1 MDKELEKIVLL
12 AVEENLDELKSIRD
26 YLYENPEVG
35 GQEEKA
41 YNRLTKTME
50 SHGFTVDY
58 DFHNIPYC
66 FRSEFDSRKPGPVI
80 GITAEYDALPDI
92 GHGCGHNIIAA
103 TSVGAALAL
112 KEAVRETGGKIILYG
127 TPAEECFVS
136 KVQLSEEGA
145 FDELDVAMM
154 THPNPTNMSSG
165 RTTSVDAWQ
174 VDFYGKSS
182 HAGAHPEDGINALDA
197 AVHFYSMIGF
207 EKQYLKE
214 TNIYGIIVSGGE
226 KCNIIPDYA
235 ALQYIVRAY
244 STKNVKKARDMFERC
259 AQAAA
264 AATGATYK
272 IWSNEPA
279 NMSMAT
285 NHTLSDLFNRNYQ
298 RIGGGDMPDVDAGG
312 ATDMGDV
319 SHRVPAIHPWIGME
333 CPDFDLHTKEF
344 AEATIQ
350 SAGDRAIELGAK
362 AMALTGLDI
371 LTHPD
376 LVREI
381 KKEFENE
388 KLRWL

>member
-1 MDKELEKIVLL
+1 MKSRL
-12 AVEENLDELKSIRD
+12 ENLVFGTIEDDMPQLKTIRD
-26 YLYENPEVG
+26 ILYENPEVG
-35 GQEEKA
+35 GTEEKA
-41 YNRLTKTME
+41 YNLLSKTME
-50 SHGFTVDY
+50 NHGFTVDY

-66 FRSEFDSRKPGPVI
+66 FRSEFDSGKPGAVI

-112 KEAVRETGGKIILYG
+112 KEAVRETGGKVILYG
-127 TPAEECFVS
+127 TPAEECYVS

-174 VDFYGKSS
+174 VDFYGKAS

-244 STKNVKKARDMFERC
+244 STKNVKKARDLFERC

-319 SHRVPAIHPWIGME
+319 SHRVPAIHPWIGMD
-333 CPDFDLHTKEF
+333 CPDLTLHTKEF
-344 AEATIQ
+344 AEVTMQ

-371 LTHPD
+371 LTD
-376 LVREI
+376 SKLLEQI
-381 KKEFENE
+381 KAEFEE
-388 KLRWL
+388 ARKDF

>member
-1 MDKELEKIVLL
+1 MKSRL
-12 AVEENLDELKSIRD
+12 ENLVFGTIEDDMPQLKTIRD
-26 YLYENPEVG
+26 ILYENPEVG
-35 GQEEKA
+35 GTEEKA
-41 YNRLTKTME
+41 YNLLSKTME
-50 SHGFTVDY
+50 NHGFTVDY

-66 FRSEFDSRKPGPVI
+66 FRSEFDSGKPGAVI

-127 TPAEECFVS
+127 TPAEECYVS

-174 VDFYGKSS
+174 VDFYGKAS

-285 NHTLSDLFNRNYQ
+285 NHTLSDTFNRNYQ
-298 RIGGGDMPDVDAGG
+298 RI
-312 ATDMGDV
+312 
-319 SHRVPAIHPWIGME
+319 
-333 CPDFDLHTKEF
+333 
-344 AEATIQ
+344 
-350 SAGDRAIELGAK
+350 
-362 AMALTGLDI
+362 
-371 LTHPD
+371 
-376 LVREI
+376 
-381 KKEFENE
+381 
-388 KLRWL
+388 

>member
-1 MDKELEKIVLL
+1 MKSRL
-12 AVEENLDELKSIRD
+12 ENLVFGTIEDDMPQLKTIRD
-26 YLYENPEVG
+26 ILYENPEVG
-35 GQEEKA
+35 GTEEKA
-41 YNRLTKTME
+41 YNLLSKTME
-50 SHGFTVDY
+50 NHGFTVDY

-66 FRSEFDSRKPGPVI
+66 FRSEFDSGKPGAVI

-112 KEAVRETGGKIILYG
+112 KEAVRETGGKVILYG
-127 TPAEECFVS
+127 TPAEECYVS

-174 VDFYGKSS
+174 VDFYGKAS

-244 STKNVKKARDMFERC
+244 STKNVKNARDLFERC

-285 NHTLSDLFNRNYQ
+285 NHTLSDAFNRNYE
-298 RIGGGDMPDVDAGG
+298 RIGGGDMPNLDAGG

-319 SHRVPAIHPWIGME
+319 SHRVPAIHPWIGMD
-333 CPDFDLHTKEF
+333 CPDLTLHTKEF
-344 AEATIQ
+344 AEVTMQ

-371 LTHPD
+371 LTD
-376 LVREI
+376 SKLLEQI
-381 KKEFENE
+381 KAEFEE
-388 KLRWL
+388 ARKDF

>member
-1 MDKELEKIVLL
+1 
-12 AVEENLDELKSIRD
+12 
-26 YLYENPEVG
+26 
-35 GQEEKA
+35 
-41 YNRLTKTME
+41 
-50 SHGFTVDY
+50 
-58 DFHNIPYC
+58 
-66 FRSEFDSRKPGPVI
+66 
-80 GITAEYDALPDI
+80 TAEYDALPDI

-112 KEAVRETGGKIILYG
+112 KEAVRETGGKVILYG
-127 TPAEECFVS
+127 TPAEECYVS

-174 VDFYGKSS
+174 VDFYGKAS

-244 STKNVKKARDMFERC
+244 STKNVKNARDLFERC

-285 NHTLSDLFNRNYQ
+285 NHTLSDAFNRNYE
-298 RIGGGDMPDVDAGG
+298 RIGGGDMPNLDAGG

-319 SHRVPAIHPWIGME
+319 SHRVPAIHPWIGMD
-333 CPDFDLHTKEF
+333 CPDLTLHTKEF
-344 AEATIQ
+344 AEVTMQ

-371 LTHPD
+371 LTD
-376 LVREI
+376 SKLLEQI
-381 KKEFENE
+381 KAEFEE
-388 KLRWL
+388 ARKDF

>member
-1 MDKELEKIVLL
+1 MKSRL
-12 AVEENLDELKSIRD
+12 ENLVFGTIEDDMPQLKTIRD
-26 YLYENPEVG
+26 ILYENPEVG
-35 GQEEKA
+35 GTEEKA
-41 YNRLTKTME
+41 YNLLSKTME
-50 SHGFTVDY
+50 NHGFTVDY

-66 FRSEFDSRKPGPVI
+66 FRSEFDSGKPGAVI

-112 KEAVRETGGKIILYG
+112 KEAVRETGGKVILYG
-127 TPAEECFVS
+127 TPAEECYVS

-174 VDFYGKSS
+174 VDFYGKAS

-244 STKNVKKARDMFERC
+244 STKNVKKARDLFERC

-285 NHTLSDLFNRNYQ
+285 NHTLSDAFNRNYE
-298 RIGGGDMPDVDAGG
+298 RIGGGDMPNLDAGG

-319 SHRVPAIHPWIGME
+319 SHRVPAIHPWIGMD
-333 CPDFDLHTKEF
+333 CPDLTLHTKEF
-344 AEATIQ
+344 AEVTMQ

-371 LTHPD
+371 LTD
-376 LVREI
+376 SKLLEQI
-381 KKEFENE
+381 KAEFEE
-388 KLRWL
+388 ARKDF

>member
-1 MDKELEKIVLL
+1 MKSRL
-12 AVEENLDELKSIRD
+12 ENLVFGTIEDDMPQLKTIRD
-26 YLYENPEVG
+26 ILYENPEVG
-35 GQEEKA
+35 GTEEKA
-41 YNRLTKTME
+41 YNLLSKTME
-50 SHGFTVDY
+50 NHGFTVDY

-66 FRSEFDSRKPGPVI
+66 FRSEFDSGKPGAVI

-127 TPAEECFVS
+127 TPAEECYVS

-174 VDFYGKSS
+174 VDFYGKAS

-244 STKNVKKARDMFERC
+244 STKNVKKARDLFERC

-285 NHTLSDLFNRNYQ
+285 NHTLSDTFNRNYQ

-319 SHRVPAIHPWIGME
+319 SHRVPAIHPWIGMG
-333 CPDFDLHTKEF
+333 CPDFALHTKEF
-344 AEATIQ
+344 AEVTMQ
-350 SAGDRAIELGAK
+350 PAGDRAIELGAK

-371 LTHPD
+371 LTD
-376 LVREI
+376 SKLLEQI
-381 KKEFENE
+381 KAEFEE
-388 KLRWL
+388 ARKDF

>member
-1 MDKELEKIVLL
+1 MKSRL
-12 AVEENLDELKSIRD
+12 ENLVFGTIEDDMPQLTTIRD
-26 YLYENPEVG
+26 ILYENPEVG
-35 GQEEKA
+35 GTEEKA
-41 YNRLTKTME
+41 YNLLSKTME
-50 SHGFTVDY
+50 NHGFTVDY

-66 FRSEFDSRKPGPVI
+66 FRSEFDSGKPGAVI

-127 TPAEECFVS
+127 TPAEECYVS

-174 VDFYGKSS
+174 VDFYGKAS

-244 STKNVKKARDMFERC
+244 STKNVKKARDLFERC

-285 NHTLSDLFNRNYQ
+285 NHTLSDAFNRNYE
-298 RIGGGDMPDVDAGG
+298 RIGGGDMPNLDAGG

-319 SHRVPAIHPWIGME
+319 SHRVPAIHPWIGMD
-333 CPDFDLHTKEF
+333 CPDLTLHTKEF
-344 AEATIQ
+344 AEVTMQ

-371 LTHPD
+371 LTD
-376 LVREI
+376 SKLLEQI
-381 KKEFENE
+381 KAEFEE
-388 KLRWL
+388 ARKDF

>member
-1 MDKELEKIVLL
+1 MKSRLEKLVFGTI
-12 AVEENLDELKSIRD
+12 EDDMPQMKTIRD
-26 YLYENPEVG
+26 ILYENPEVG
-35 GQEEKA
+35 GTEEKA
-41 YNRLTKTME
+41 YNLLSKTME
-50 SHGFTVDY
+50 NHGFTVDY

-66 FRSEFDSRKPGPVI
+66 FRSEFDSGKPGAVI

-112 KEAVRETGGKIILYG
+112 KEAVRETGGKVILYG
-127 TPAEECFVS
+127 TPAEECYVS

-174 VDFYGKSS
+174 VDFYGKAS

-244 STKNVKKARDMFERC
+244 STKNVKKARDLFERC

-285 NHTLSDLFNRNYQ
+285 NHTLSDAFNRNYE
-298 RIGGGDMPDVDAGG
+298 RIGGGDMPNLDAGG

-319 SHRVPAIHPWIGME
+319 SHRVPAIHPWIGMD
-333 CPDFDLHTKEF
+333 CPDLTLHTKEF
-344 AEATIQ
+344 AEVTMQ

-371 LTHPD
+371 LTD
-376 LVREI
+376 SKLLEQI
-381 KKEFENE
+381 KAEFEE
-388 KLRWL
+388 ARKDF

>member
-1 MDKELEKIVLL
+1 MKSRL
-12 AVEENLDELKSIRD
+12 ENLVFGTIEDDMPQLKTIRD
-26 YLYENPEVG
+26 ILYENPEVG
-35 GQEEKA
+35 GTEEKA
-41 YNRLTKTME
+41 YNLLSKTME
-50 SHGFTVDY
+50 NHGFTVDY

-66 FRSEFDSRKPGPVI
+66 FRSEFDSGKPGAVI

-174 VDFYGKSS
+174 VDFYGKAS

-285 NHTLSDLFNRNYQ
+285 NHTLSDTFNRNYQ

-319 SHRVPAIHPWIGME
+319 SHRVPAIHPWIGMD
-333 CPDFDLHTKEF
+333 CPDLTLHTKEF
-344 AEATIQ
+344 AEVTMQ

-371 LTHPD
+371 LTD
-376 LVREI
+376 SKLLEQI
-381 KKEFENE
+381 KAEFEE
-388 KLRWL
+388 ARKDF

>member
-1 MDKELEKIVLL
+1 MKSRL
-12 AVEENLDELKSIRD
+12 ENLVFGTIEDDMPQLKTIRD
-26 YLYENPEVG
+26 ILYENPEVG
-35 GQEEKA
+35 GTEEKA
-41 YNRLTKTME
+41 YNLLSKTME
-50 SHGFTVDY
+50 NHGFTVDY

-66 FRSEFDSRKPGPVI
+66 FRSEFDSGKPGAVI

-127 TPAEECFVS
+127 TPAEECYVS

-285 NHTLSDLFNRNYQ
+285 NHTLSDTFNRNYQ

-319 SHRVPAIHPWIGME
+319 SHRVPAIHPWIGMG
-333 CPDFDLHTKEF
+333 CPDFALHTKEF
-344 AEATIQ
+344 AEVTMQ
-350 SAGDRAIELGAK
+350 PAGDRAIELGAK

-371 LTHPD
+371 LTD
-376 LVREI
+376 SKLLEQI
-381 KKEFENE
+381 KAEFEE
-388 KLRWL
+388 ARKDF

>member
-1 MDKELEKIVLL
+1 MKSRL
-12 AVEENLDELKSIRD
+12 ENLVFGTIEDDMPQLKTIRD
-26 YLYENPEVG
+26 ILYENPEVG
-35 GQEEKA
+35 GTEEKA
-41 YNRLTKTME
+41 YNLLSKTME
-50 SHGFTVDY
+50 NHGFTVDY

-66 FRSEFDSRKPGPVI
+66 FRSEFDSGKPGAVI

-112 KEAVRETGGKIILYG
+112 KEAVRETGGKVILYG
-127 TPAEECFVS
+127 TPAEECYVS

-174 VDFYGKSS
+174 VDFYGKAS

-285 NHTLSDLFNRNYQ
+285 NHTLSDTFNRNYQ

-319 SHRVPAIHPWIGME
+319 SHRVPAIHPWIGMG
-333 CPDFDLHTKEF
+333 CPDFALHTKEF
-344 AEATIQ
+344 AEVTMQ
-350 SAGDRAIELGAK
+350 PAGDRAIELGAK

-371 LTHPD
+371 LTD
-376 LVREI
+376 SKLLEQI
-381 KKEFENE
+381 KAEFEE
-388 KLRWL
+388 ARKDF

>member
-1 MDKELEKIVLL
+1 MKSRL
-12 AVEENLDELKSIRD
+12 ENLVFGTIEDDMPQLKTIRD
-26 YLYENPEVG
+26 ILYENPEVG
-35 GQEEKA
+35 GTEEKA
-41 YNRLTKTME
+41 YNLLSKTME
-50 SHGFTVDY
+50 NHGFTVDY

-66 FRSEFDSRKPGPVI
+66 FRSEFDSGKPGAVI

-127 TPAEECFVS
+127 TPAEECYVS

-174 VDFYGKSS
+174 VDFYGKAS

-285 NHTLSDLFNRNYQ
+285 NHTLSDTFNRNYQ

-319 SHRVPAIHPWIGME
+319 SHRVPAIHPWIGMG
-333 CPDFDLHTKEF
+333 CPDFALHTKEF
-344 AEATIQ
+344 AEVTMQ
-350 SAGDRAIELGAK
+350 PAGDRAIELGAK

-371 LTHPD
+371 LTD
-376 LVREI
+376 SKLLEQI
-381 KKEFENE
+381 KAEFEE
-388 KLRWL
+388 ARKDF